1 MPKTKGV
8 PRPGVSFTSSSSRP
22 SGDGKPK
29 VAVQLARRL
38 ALVREDRMC
47 TASSCW
53 SQHILSSR
61 YFMPVSINSVAPAV
75 KWHKVVR
82 TQRPVYKAQRAV
94 LDNKSFPSES
104 DGPTFS
110 GSRLRTNINLPFP
123 ATREREE
130 PSACDRLA
138 MSRRPVMAAAKVFLC
153 GK

>member
-1 MPKTKGV
+1 
-8 PRPGVSFTSSSSRP
+8 
-22 SGDGKPK
+22 
-29 VAVQLARRL
+29 
-38 ALVREDRMC
+38 
-47 TASSCW
+47 
-53 SQHILSSR
+53 
-61 YFMPVSINSVAPAV
+61 MPVSINSVAPAV

-130 PSACDRLA
+130 PSACRSLGDESAARHGGGKGLFVRKMRVEIRMNDTSTEECNDIAREDVTGQSFHVVQPFGPRQPNRWSTRVRCSPLQTKRSALA
-138 MSRRPVMAAAKVFLC
+138 AP
-153 GK
+153 